1 MLPRWPGVR
10 LPGGETEVRSTDVR
24 HDCRFCSHS
33 NDSHDPLIGCL
44 YPNCMC
50 ANKSPANFPGKL
62 PPLRA
67 PWHTVPPPTI
77 RRRKTGQ
84 RRFWRATLRTLQ
96 WFLGS
101 IAAAVLAGLLLAG
114 TMLIAIVIL
123 LAKGGQ

>member
-1 MLPRWPGVR
+1 M
-10 LPGGETEVRSTDVR
+10 TTDVR

-67 PWHTVPPPTI
+67 PWKTVPPPRPRGRTYHGH
-77 RRRKTGQ
+77 RKARQ
-84 RRFWRATLRTLQ
+84 RRFWRATWATLR
-96 WFLGS
+96 WFLGTL
-101 IAAAVLAGLLLAG
+101 AAAVLAGLLLAG
-114 TMLIAIVIL
+114 AF
-123 LAKGGQ
+123 LAALVYLMARGQ